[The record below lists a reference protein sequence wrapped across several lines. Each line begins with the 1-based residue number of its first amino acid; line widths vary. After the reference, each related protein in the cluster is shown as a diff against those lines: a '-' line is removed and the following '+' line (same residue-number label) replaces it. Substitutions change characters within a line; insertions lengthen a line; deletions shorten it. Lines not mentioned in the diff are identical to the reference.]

1 MILQA
6 EQTQGANKEQFFET
20 VKESI
25 IYEVEKGNNLSPKE
39 KGNNFVEWVLT
50 RLFDA
55 GSTEVRDQIVDG
67 PNDMGIDAYLFP
79 DSGGVVQLF
88 QCKYNQSHSEAEIL
102 QFQENARQFLKKNL
116 NDIQRSDLKAL
127 CKKIKG
133 EELEPELYYITNKKV
148 DFKKKTRKLKVF
160 GIDQIV
166 DKLWLDI
173 SGVPPNKTETIHLK
187 QKMLYDHSIIGIVT
201 IADLKKFINSSRD
214 YIFESNIRKYLR
226 NTKINKAL
234 YKTLKDRANEL
245 FYFNNGITIVAK
257 KFNINENDIKL
268 LEPQIVNGAQ
278 TSSTIDEYLELMD
291 PVQGELLVTIIET
304 TSTAQRQE
312 ITQYRNSQNSV
323 KGKDLIS
330 LNIFHS
336 NIKLQ
341 MKENHYFYEQ
351 QAGAWNF
358 EKKLNRN
365 EFAWYTGHDIYNKY
379 LPENHDHHIE
389 AKETIQ
395 AMVAGIYQNP
405 TKPYSSVSSFLPNGT
420 LYPDIFDDI
429 IAQNYRNLLY
439 PYLIESYGLQLGYG
453 DRKAE
458 KELKRYSK
466 LVFVAIYFKILFDFI
481 LNKDTDS
488 VRSNPEIM
496 EKIFLKF
503 EVNKKL
509 LDICGSTTNFF
520 LDIAKMWLTDHPDIT
535 PNNFFSNH
543 AWSDYFQKAV
553 KGWVIDNKK
562 EELKDIRNNL

>member
-1 MILQA
+1 MQT
-6 EQTQGANKEQFFET
+6 EQTQSANKEQFFET

-25 IYEVEKGNNLSPKE
+25 TYEVEKGDNPSSKE
-39 KGNNFVEWVLT
+39 KGDNFVEWVLT

-67 PNDMGIDAYLFP
+67 ANDMGIDAYLFP

-88 QCKYNQSHSEAEIL
+88 QCKYNESHNEAEIL
-102 QFQENARQFLKKNL
+102 QFQENVRTFLKKNL
-116 NDIQRSDLKAL
+116 NDIQRPELKAL
-127 CKKIKG
+127 CKRIKG
-133 EELEPELYYITNKKV
+133 EELELELYYITSKKV
-148 DFKKKTRKLKVF
+148 DFKKKTRKLKVL
-160 GIDQIV
+160 GIDEIV
-166 DKLWLDI
+166 AKLWLDI
-173 SGVPPNKTETIHLK
+173 SGIPPNKTEIIHLK
-187 QKMLYDHSIIGIVT
+187 QKMLYDHTIIAIVA
-201 IADLKKFINSSRD
+201 ISDLKKFINSSRE
-214 YIFESNIRKYLR
+214 YIYESNIRKYLR
-226 NTKINKAL
+226 NTKINRGL
-234 YKTLKDRANEL
+234 YKTLKDRAREL
-245 FYFNNGITIVAK
+245 FYFNNGITIVTK
-257 KFNINENDIKL
+257 KFDINEDDVKL

-291 PVQGELLVTIIET
+291 PVQGDLLVTIIET

-341 MKENHYFYEQ
+341 MREVHYFYEQ

-365 EFAWYTGHDIYNKY
+365 GLAWYTGHDIYNKY
-379 LPENHDHHIE
+379 LPENHDHHFE

-420 LYPDIFDDI
+420 LYPIIFDDV

-439 PYLIESYGLQLGYG
+439 PYLIEVYGYQLGYG
-453 DRKAE
+453 NRKVE
-458 KELKRYSK
+458 KELKKFSK
-466 LVFVAIYFKILFDFI
+466 LIFVAIYFKILFDFI
-481 LNKDTDS
+481 LKKNKDV
-488 VRSNPEIM
+488 VRANPEIM

-503 EVNKKL
+503 DVNKKL
-509 LDICGSTTNFF
+509 LDICDSATNFF
-520 LDIAKMWLTDHPDIT
+520 LDIAKMWLDENPDIT

-543 AWSDYFQKAV
+543 AWSDYFQKAI
-553 KGWVIDNKK
+553 KGWVTENKK
-562 EELKDIRNNL
+562 EELKAIRNNI